1 MHVTG
6 NNNLYVQQI
15 FLKKKIQQRNSRSN
29 IYVLQRKKI
38 VVHGSGSN
46 TCNIIPQLEMQ
57 RMSHVTTWQQ
67 ENVAHITCHFCTK
80 NGVIATQRVNTIQM
94 LLILGSSLRIRTSF

>member
-1 MHVTG
+1 M
-6 NNNLYVQQI
+6 
-15 FLKKKIQQRNSRSN
+15 
-29 IYVLQRKKI
+29 
-38 VVHGSGSN
+38 HGSGGN

-80 NGVIATQRVNTIQM
+80 KWRNCHTESKHHPDLAEAFM